1 VVQTAD
7 RARAMY
13 RAFSTVLDN
22 LVINPARA
30 LAEVNADYST
40 MTEVADMLLRDCDVP
55 FRIGH
60 HFASELT
67 TYGRGHNLVPKDIPY
82 QEAVRIY
89 KEVTGERLPLTA
101 AQLQHAFDPTYI
113 VLSRR
118 GLGGSQP
125 EEVKRML
132 AEGQQRLAADVE
144 WVGAQRRHLQAAQ
157 TALDQ
162 AFAALVADRR

>member
-1 VVQTAD
+1 
-7 RARAMY
+7 
-13 RAFSTVLDN
+13 
-22 LVINPARA
+22 
-30 LAEVNADYST
+30 
-40 MTEVADMLLRDCDVP
+40 MTEVADMLLRECDVP

-89 KEVTGERLPLTA
+89 KDVTGETLPLTA

-125 EEVKRML
+125 VEVKRML
-132 AEGQQRLAADVE
+132 AEGQKRLAADVE
-144 WVGAQRRHLQAAQ
+144 WVSAQRRHLQAAQ
-157 TALDQ
+157 DALDQ
-162 AFAALVADRR
+162 AFAALVADAGSGR